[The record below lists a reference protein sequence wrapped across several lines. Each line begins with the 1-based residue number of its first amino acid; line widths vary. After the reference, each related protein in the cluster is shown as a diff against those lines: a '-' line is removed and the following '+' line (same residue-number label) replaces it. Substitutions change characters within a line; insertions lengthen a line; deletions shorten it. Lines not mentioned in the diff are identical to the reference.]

1 MEPKVKKIEKITKN
15 TRSLKR
21 KIMKSMLSINCCS
34 RLQNYSVVEKS
45 CPNRSFI
52 FRVKE
57 MKQSPECNEN
67 IVINL
72 DLGKYGFDR
81 PLSQCPSEQMEELLQ
96 NLSIFS
102 ANPHSFQIE
111 WPNIC
116 NELSKRLEKSVI

>member
-1 MEPKVKKIEKITKN
+1 
-15 TRSLKR
+15 
-21 KIMKSMLSINCCS
+21 
-34 RLQNYSVVEKS
+34 
-45 CPNRSFI
+45 
-52 FRVKE
+52 
-57 MKQSPECNEN
+57 MKQSPECNES

-81 PLSQCPSEQMEELLQ
+81 LLSQCSSEQMEELLQ

-116 NELSKRLEKSVI
+116 NELSNRLEKKCHLMRAKNCCALLEDSEKLIEIDRNEAKVW

>member
-1 MEPKVKKIEKITKN
+1 
-15 TRSLKR
+15 
-21 KIMKSMLSINCCS
+21 
-34 RLQNYSVVEKS
+34 
-45 CPNRSFI
+45 
-52 FRVKE
+52 

-116 NELSKRLEKSVI
+116 NELSKRLEKKCHLVRSKNCCVFLEDSEKLIEINRNEAKIW